1 MPDFRIETYRILNV
15 TEASE
20 YQALSAANKD
30 FYKIIISAG
39 IVNLAPGAIVR
50 ETLWSMFDEE
60 SVTGQAL
67 RDPDNRFVLIP
78 AVEE

>member
-1 MPDFRIETYRILNV
+1 MADFRIETYRILNA

-39 IVNLAPGAIVR
+39 IVNLEPGSIVR
-50 ETLWSMFDEE
+50 ETLWGMFDDE

-67 RDPDNRFVLIP
+67 RDPENRFVLIP
-78 AVEE
+78 AAED